1 VARSIPVLYFGNLPG
16 YLLSPLRVITV
27 ALNPSDEEFPN
38 GSKTRFPGVIQD
50 SVQTHFSALNRYFEH
65 NPLWEWFRNFDPF
78 LDKLGTGFRSGRSSL
93 AVHTDLCSAVA
104 TQPTYSSLPSLQ
116 QRRLEELGLPLWA
129 ELAELLDPDVIVMS
143 GGIPMRDRVPVFH
156 HANWRTIVGTGRKTI
171 WAAEVDVWGK
181 RTSYTEEVS
190 YIVIQPPFALN
201 LREMPKGELER
212 YFQWF
217 MAILPERVSTLTKA
231 VQGTLGFENWHPD
244 RTPASLDVLGT
255 WFAGQVEMRP
265 RTQEELQAIQALQ
278 AFPVDIPREQ
288 LTNRT
293 FSLAMDVG
301 MYLSQVFLKN
311 YPSLSWEQRTE
322 NKRFADYGQP
332 LISGFGLV
340 SLNPVAVVVTLAYAI
355 ASKKKDYKRLREI
368 YDYWAQRASE
378 MTP

>member
-1 VARSIPVLYFGNLPG
+1 
-16 YLLSPLRVITV
+16 
-27 ALNPSDEEFPN
+27 
-38 GSKTRFPGVIQD
+38 
-50 SVQTHFSALNRYFEH
+50 
-65 NPLWEWFRNFDPF
+65 
-78 LDKLGTGFRSGRSSL
+78 
-93 AVHTDLCSAVA
+93 
-104 TQPTYSSLPSLQ
+104 
-116 QRRLEELGLPLWA
+116 
-129 ELAELLDPDVIVMS
+129 MS
-143 GGIPMRDRVPVFH
+143 
-156 HANWRTIVGTGRKTI
+156 
-171 WAAEVDVWGK
+171 
-181 RTSYTEEVS
+181 SYTEEVS